1 MGKVIDKDTGK
12 TLATFDKEEDGKKLR
27 DKLRAEGKKVK
38 MVFYVTAPRPN
49 AYRLLYPKIKNPT
62 TRQSNTVVLLYAC
75 TPLYPLVM
83 FNDRS
88 RPLQAG

>member
-38 MVFYVTAPRPN
+38 MEW
-49 AYRLLYPKIKNPT
+49 
-62 TRQSNTVVLLYAC
+62 
-75 TPLYPLVM
+75 
-83 FNDRS
+83 
-88 RPLQAG
+88 